1 MKLSRAALS
10 FLLVFS
16 ACSTSFSAST
26 KKPRTDDAKPAASTD
41 GTDSD
46 AKSPALPSD
55 PTVRVGKLDNGLT
68 YYIRK
73 HEAPQNR
80 AALWLAVDAGSVLED
95 DDQQGLAHFVE
106 HMAFNGTKR
115 FEKNTLI
122 DYIEKS
128 GMDFGA
134 DLNAFTSFDETVYQL
149 TVPTDDPE
157 IVTRGFDILE
167 DWASAISFD
176 PAEVDKERGVVI
188 EEWRLGRGASQRVFD
203 QQWPIYLEGSAYADR
218 KPIGKKEILENAPVE
233 TLKRFYKD
241 WYRPDLMAVVV
252 VGDLDPAQVE
262 KEIKSRFGK
271 LKNPDQARPRPNVEV
286 PILDKTRAAIVTDPE
301 ASNTQVSIAIKRPAS
316 PMKTE
321 ADFRDELVE
330 DLFHGMLRARLDEI
344 RQDPQS
350 PFMFAFSFSN
360 TMGRAADVFQMFS
373 MAKTGQAQDALR
385 TLLTEVE
392 RVEKHG
398 FLQTEFDRQKADVL
412 REYEKGAAEDDKI
425 KGRSHAFRI
434 VQSFL
439 TEDALPGSD
448 QQLEM
453 AKRMVPE
460 ITLAEVN
467 AMANTWMS
475 SKDRVVMASGPARDD
490 MPKEAALLAVV
501 EDVRKSNVQ
510 PYTEEA
516 STGSLMAAIPDPG
529 TIVEKKQLDEIGAS
543 EWTLS
548 NGVKV
553 VVKPTDFKNDEVL
566 MQAFSP
572 GGTSLVQNDAFASAR
587 FASAVAGAGG
597 VGDLDAVALRKAL
610 QGKDVSV
617 RATIG
622 ELEEGMRGS
631 GSPQDLET
639 MMQLIHLSFTSPR
652 ADEKAFA
659 AFKESQREFI
669 RNRDLNPQSV
679 FFERL
684 QAETSSNHKR
694 RMPVQIEDIDKV
706 SLEQAMDTYKDRF
719 ADASDFTFVFVGNID
734 KEQLRKLSKTYLA
747 TLPTAK
753 RKENWKDIGARAP
766 KGVKTFKVE
775 KGQDPKAFVMM
786 TFHGKAK
793 WTPESQDDIE
803 MLADVMGIRLREVLR
818 EEMGGVYGAFSVGRI
833 ERRPRGEYSYS
844 IGFGCAP
851 ENVAKLKKA
860 VFEIIDEV
868 KTEGP
873 TDDVIDKVKETRRR
887 QLETDLEENRF
898 WLRELATH
906 YTFGTDATT
915 LADTSKAT
923 KRVSK
928 DNVKEAAKRYFNTK
942 RYVDGVL
949 FPEDPAGAKPSGAMT
964 TKTAQ

>member
-10 FLLVFS
+10 LVLVLS
-16 ACSTSFSAST
+16 ACSGSFSAST
-26 KKPRTDDAKPAASTD
+26 KKPTADATKAPAAATDDGKATAE
-41 GTDSD
+41 
-46 AKSPALPSD
+46 SPALPAD
-55 PTVRVGKLDNGLT
+55 PTVRTGTLDNGLT

-73 HEAPQNR
+73 HEAPKNR

-95 DDQQGLAHFVE
+95 EDQQGLAHFVE

-134 DLNAFTSFDETVYQL
+134 DLNAYTSFDETVYQL
-149 TVPTDDPE
+149 TVPTDNPDT
-157 IVTRGFDILE
+157 VTKGFDILE
-167 DWASAISFD
+167 DWASAITFD
-176 PAEVDKERGVVI
+176 PEEVDKERGVVI

-203 QQWPIYLEGSAYADR
+203 QQWPIYLEGSKYAER
-218 KPIGKKEILENAPVE
+218 KPIGKKKILETAPVD
-233 TLKRFYKD
+233 TLKKFYKD

-262 KEIKSRFGK
+262 KEIKARFGK
-271 LKNPDQARPRPNVEV
+271 LKNPEAARPRTNIEV
-286 PILDKTRAAIVTDPE
+286 PILDKTRAAVVTDPE
-301 ASNTQVSIAIKRPAS
+301 ASRTQVSVAIKRPAT
-316 PMKTE
+316 PMLTE
-321 ADFRDELVE
+321 ADFRDELVD

-344 RQDPQS
+344 RQTPDS

-360 TMGRAADVFQMFS
+360 TMGRAANVFQLFS
-373 MAKTGQAQDALR
+373 MAKTGESEEALR

-392 RVEKHG
+392 RVGKHG
-398 FLQTEFDRQKADVL
+398 FLASEFERQKADVL
-412 REYEKGAAEDDKI
+412 RSYEKGSAEDDKI
-425 KGRSHAFRI
+425 KGRSHARRI

-439 TEDALPGSD
+439 NDAALPGAA
-448 QQLEM
+448 QKLEL
-453 AKRMVPE
+453 AKQMLPG
-460 ITLAEVN
+460 ITLKEVN
-467 AMANTWMS
+467 ATATTWMA
-475 SKDRVVMASGPARDD
+475 SKDRVVMASGPARDE

-501 EDVRKSNVQ
+501 DDVSKSDIA

-516 STGSLMAAIPDPG
+516 TGTSLMAAIPEPG
-529 TIVEKKQLDEIGAS
+529 KIKSKKKLDGIGTV

-553 VVKPTDFKNDEVL
+553 VVKPTDFKNDQVL

-572 GGTSLVQNDAFASAR
+572 GGTSAIGNKVFPSGR
-587 FASAVAGAGG
+587 FATSVAGAGG
-597 VGDLDAVALRKAL
+597 VGDHDAVALRKFL

-617 RATIG
+617 RATMN
-622 ELEEGMRGS
+622 ELEEGLRGS
-631 GSPQDLET
+631 ASPQDLET

-659 AFKESQREFI
+659 AFKESQREFV

-694 RMPVQIEDIDKV
+694 RVPVKLEDIDKV
-706 SLEQAMDTYKDRF
+706 SLDQAMAAYKDRF

-734 KEQLRKLSKTYLA
+734 KQQLRKLSKTYLA
-747 TLPTAK
+747 TLPTKK
-753 RKENWKDIGARAP
+753 RKDNWKDIGARKP
-766 KGVKTFKVE
+766 KGVKAFTVK

-793 WTPESQDDIE
+793 WSPEGQDDIE

-818 EEMGGVYGAFSVGRI
+818 EKMGGVYGAFSFGRI
-833 ERRPRGEYSYS
+833 ERRPRAEYSYT

-851 ENVAKLKKA
+851 ENVEKLKKA
-860 VFEIIDEV
+860 VFDIITEV
-868 KTEGP
+868 KTQGA
-873 TDDVIDKVKETRRR
+873 TDEVIEKVIEARRR
-887 QLETDLEENRF
+887 GLETDVKENRY
-898 WLRELATH
+898 WVRELAKH
-906 YTFGTDATT
+906 YRYSTDPSEIGNAE
-915 LADTSKAT
+915 KAT
-923 KRVSK
+923 KRVNK
-928 DNVKEAAKRYFNTK
+928 ENVQKAAKRFFNEK

-949 FPEDPAGAKPSGAMT
+949 LPEISGKSAASGVT
-964 TKTAQ
+964 TKKK